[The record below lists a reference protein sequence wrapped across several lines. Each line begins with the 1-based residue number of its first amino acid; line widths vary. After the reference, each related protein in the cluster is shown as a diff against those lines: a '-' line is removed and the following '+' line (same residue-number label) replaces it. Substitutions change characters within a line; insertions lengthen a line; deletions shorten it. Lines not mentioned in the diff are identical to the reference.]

1 MPLLNKWAKCKGEIR
16 IVVMEFDSRELDFSI
31 LTQDQYHVIY
41 EGLN

>member
-16 IVVMEFDSRELDFSI
+16 VVKGEFDSRELDFSI
-31 LTQDQYHVIY
+31 LIQDQYYVIY